1 MELSYA
7 SFFGDSLAPMKVRVD
22 VLKEAIDDTGENL
35 GLYYTSYNPEDFYNA
50 NGAPLAEQEYA
61 VRDNSWTDAEIDSIK
76 SANGYYPPL
85 IIDLDKRVHGIL
97 VTNKKLAHS
106 VNTCRPNTM
115 KTRITSKTPIPLSIM
130 YCMVFMF
137 TTQVVKVPSCTL
149 EIFGYA

>member
-1 MELSYA
+1 MAAATASAQWAVTDAGNLSQNLKNFKELQKQVGY
-7 SFFGDSLAPMKVRVD
+7 
-22 VLKEAIDDTGENL
+22 LKEQKNKLDESLDLMRKVNSVISSCETAKSIIERQGRLSEKCID
-35 GLYYTSYNPEDFYNA
+35 
-50 NGAPLAEQEYA
+50 
-61 VRDNSWTDAEIDSIK
+61 
-76 SANGYYPPL
+76 
-85 IIDLDKRVHGIL
+85 L